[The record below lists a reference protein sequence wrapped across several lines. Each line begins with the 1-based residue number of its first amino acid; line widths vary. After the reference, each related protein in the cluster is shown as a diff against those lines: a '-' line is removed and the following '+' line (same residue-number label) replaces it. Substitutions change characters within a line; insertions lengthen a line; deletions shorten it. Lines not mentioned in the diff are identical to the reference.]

1 MTSRDRG
8 AGDGTGPDWQSI
20 VLERW
25 RIGQSRSV
33 VGPGDVRVHLDRA
46 LAMAQALPPPDRA
59 VDLGSGAGIP
69 GLVLAGLWPHSSWVL
84 VDGAL
89 RRVHLLLESVAA
101 LGWTDRVQVVHG
113 RAEDLGH
120 DPAHRGQADLVTARS
135 FGPPAV
141 TAECGAP
148 FLRRG
153 GLLAVTE
160 PPHSVGDRWP
170 DVDLARLGL
179 RRDGVDG
186 GMQLMTLVADVPAEF
201 PRRPGIPSR
210 RPLF

>member
-1 MTSRDRG
+1 M
-8 AGDGTGPDWQSI
+8 
-20 VLERW
+20 
-25 RIGQSRSV
+25 
-33 VGPGDVRVHLDRA
+33 VGPGDVRVHLDHA
-46 LAMAQALPPPDRA
+46 MAMAQALPAPDRA

-69 GLVLAGLWPHSSWVL
+69 GLVLAGVWPRSSWVL

-89 RRVHLLLESVAA
+89 RRVHLLRESVAA

-113 RAEDLGH
+113 RAEDLGRN
-120 DPAHRGQADLVTARS
+120 PAYRGQVDLVTARS

-160 PPHSVGDRWP
+160 PPESVGTRWP
-170 DVDLARLGL
+170 DDDLVRLGL
-179 RRDGVDG
+179 RRDGVHG
-186 GMQLMTLVADVPAEF
+186 GVQLMTLVSDVPDEY